1 MNLTTNKE
9 TRRHSHKH
17 YSDDADKFREESL
30 RAIRIRKIV
39 PKILTWIL
47 SIIALLVVAVV
58 FLAYFI
64 DR

>member
-1 MNLTTNKE
+1 M
-9 TRRHSHKH
+9 
-17 YSDDADKFREESL
+17 DDADKFREESL

-39 PKILTWIL
+39 PRILTWFL
-47 SIIALLVVAVV
+47 SIIALLVLAVV